1 MIRVDYSQYSLTEL
15 EEAIKSIDKQKYVG
29 NYQALMNE
37 YSKRENNL
45 AAYNEQT
52 ESQLESSEP
61 NIKTTS
67 EFERLLGICFF
78 GLIFG
83 APIGAGVDPN
93 TLTGSD
99 IFISLLLITM
109 FGGLLVHSFNNGW
122 TFGGNNKFYIKEDP
136 IMFTVV
142 QLIYAWLLGLF
153 SAVFVLAVFS

>member
-67 EFERLLGICFF
+67 EFERLLGICF
-78 GLIFG
+78 
-83 APIGAGVDPN
+83 
-93 TLTGSD
+93 
-99 IFISLLLITM
+99 
-109 FGGLLVHSFNNGW
+109 
-122 TFGGNNKFYIKEDP
+122 
-136 IMFTVV
+136 
-142 QLIYAWLLGLF
+142 LGLF
-153 SAVFVLAVFS
+153 LVLQ